1 MLDSQSMYSHS
12 KLSTFEQ
19 CPLRYRFRYIDG
31 IKMEQKESVEAFLG
45 IRVHESLEKLYK
57 DLMHAKT
64 MSLDE
69 LISFF
74 DTNWDLT
81 WTSDIYINNPDY
93 GREQYREMGRRFL
106 QDYYRRNHPFQDS
119 RTLGLEMKFQIVI
132 DGVNLIGFI
141 DRLAMKEDGHL
152 QIHDYKTGN
161 RLLTQE
167 EADNDRQL
175 ALYAIAVKE
184 MYPQAKEVSLVWHF
198 LAFDIVVISSRTP
211 EELQCL
217 RESIVEL
224 VKKIDSTHEFHPCR
238 SALCSWCEFQ
248 SLCPE
253 FKHAFDIQQDDPGYS
268 PNEGTE
274 MVDRYVTLKEK
285 IKECQDRYV
294 AEIESLE
301 QGIIRFSQQYG
312 CTNVFG
318 TRHQIKVN
326 SREAFKFPRKNSN
339 EQLDLIGHLKKE
351 GCWDRF
357 ATLDNQALQETLE
370 AEPDFRSRLE
380 ADMPGA
386 ISSENRFGIR
396 VSKRKD
402 VKEDD
407 GQD

>member
-31 IKMEQKESVEAFLG
+31 IKMDQKESVESFLG

-69 LISFF
+69 LISSF
-74 DTNWDLT
+74 DTNWDST

-106 QDYYRRNHPFQDS
+106 EDYYRRHHPFQDS

-132 DGVNLIGFI
+132 DGINLIGFI
-141 DRLAMKEDGHL
+141 DRLAKKEEGHL

-184 MYPQAKEVSLVWHF
+184 MYPETKKVSLVWHY
-198 LAFDIVVISSRTP
+198 LAFDHVITSSRSP

-217 RESIVEL
+217 RESIVDL
-224 VKKIDSTHEFHPCR
+224 VKKIESSREFPACR
-238 SALCSWCEFQ
+238 SALCPWCEFQ
-248 SLCPE
+248 PLCPE
-253 FKHAFDIQQDDPGYS
+253 FKHAFDIKQGDPSYD
-268 PNEGTE
+268 PNEGCE
-274 MVDRYVTLKEK
+274 MVDRYVALKEK
-285 IKECQDRYV
+285 IKECQDRYD

-312 CTNVFG
+312 YTNVFG
-318 TRHQIKVN
+318 TRHQVKVT
-326 SREAFKFPRKNSN
+326 SREAFKFPRKNST
-339 EQLDLIGHLKKE
+339 EQQSLIGHLKTR
-351 GCWDRF
+351 GCWNRF
-357 ATLDNQALQETLE
+357 VTLDNQALQETLE
-370 AEPDFRSRLE
+370 TDPDFRGRLE
-380 ADMPGA
+380 VDMPGI
-386 ISSENRFGIR
+386 ISSENKFGIR
-396 VSKRKD
+396 ISKRKD